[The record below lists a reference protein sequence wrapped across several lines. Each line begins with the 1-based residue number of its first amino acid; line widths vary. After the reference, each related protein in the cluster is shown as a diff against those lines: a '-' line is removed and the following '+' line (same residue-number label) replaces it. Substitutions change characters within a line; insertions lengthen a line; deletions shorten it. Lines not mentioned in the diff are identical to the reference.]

1 MRVAAGFR
9 AAVVAAGFVFS
20 CVALAGCN
28 LPGETGY
35 VEIRTVPANAARV
48 PALYLD
54 AVKLEPVQKGAAVLK
69 QRTGTAKLTADGVG
83 GQVVLC
89 DIAVRKNRITTVTVS
104 VLERP
109 PRCQCRNT
117 ANKACVS

>member
-1 MRVAAGFR
+1 MRAAAGLRATTVAAGFTL
-9 AAVVAAGFVFS
+9 AGA
-20 CVALAGCN
+20 ALAGCN
-28 LPGETGY
+28 LPGDTGY
-35 VEIRTVPANAARV
+35 VEIRTVPANATRL
-48 PALYLD
+48 PILYLD
-54 AVKLEPVQKGAAVLK
+54 AVKLDPVQKGTAVLK
-69 QRTGTAKLTADGVG
+69 QRTGTTKLMADGVG
-83 GQVVLC
+83 GQIVLC